1 MQIYRKLASQV
12 LELKKTDL
20 NSTFPPL
27 LADIVEDL
35 LLHFSFQ
42 KGCALGKK
50 KELADSIFDGK
61 KVGYA
66 T

>member
-50 KELADSIFDGK
+50 KGAR
-61 KVGYA
+61 
-66 T
+66 